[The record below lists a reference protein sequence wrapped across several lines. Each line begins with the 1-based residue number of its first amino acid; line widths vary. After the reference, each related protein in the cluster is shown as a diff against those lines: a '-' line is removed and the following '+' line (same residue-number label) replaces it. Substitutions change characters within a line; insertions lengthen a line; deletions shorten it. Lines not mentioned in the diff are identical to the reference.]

1 MSYTTQA
8 PAAKKTAYQRP
19 YKTRS
24 QRRLAD
30 RRKHDESAD
39 FKFLIKVAV
48 GVGFLLLLAV
58 GFAIKGMA
66 DSSDASPAVPVAL
79 AAPALPAAA

>member
-8 PAAKKTAYQRP
+8 SAAKKSAYQRP

-24 QRRLAD
+24 QRRMAD
-30 RRKHDESAD
+30 RRKHDETAD
-39 FKFLIKVAV
+39 FKFLVRVAV
-48 GVGFLLLLAV
+48 GIGLLLLLAV

-66 DSSDASPAVPVAL
+66 DSSDVAAPVAL
-79 AAPALPAAA
+79 TTLGLPAAA